1 MAEPT
6 QTDYANLLALGNS
19 PTTHGRVGC
28 NACAEERCD
37 PGQIELRWDSQD
49 KALVDDDAIGV
60 ATVGYASEMFVR
72 RVEGE
77 RQARAEVLKPG
88 LTPGTDAVGIDQA
101 ADCGE
106 IANLILGNR
115 CAHLRDTP
123 DDFMARNNR
132 VNSRI
137 EFAPLIP
144 DRMEVRVADAAKKDV
159 NLHIV
164 MGWIAPRNCRAGKRR
179 CCAGSGV
186 SFGLIHGWILLGI
199 VCRRLVPSSPP
210 TFRQA
215 APLWRY
221 ESWQWLA

>member
-1 MAEPT
+1 
-6 QTDYANLLALGNS
+6 
-19 PTTHGRVGC
+19 
-28 NACAEERCD
+28 
-37 PGQIELRWDSQD
+37 
-49 KALVDDDAIGV
+49 
-60 ATVGYASEMFVR
+60 
-72 RVEGE
+72 
-77 RQARAEVLKPG
+77 
-88 LTPGTDAVGIDQA
+88 
-101 ADCGE
+101 
-106 IANLILGNR
+106 
-115 CAHLRDTP
+115 
-123 DDFMARNNR
+123 MARNNR

-221 ESWQWLA
+221 ESWQWFSPGENQITSPGRISSTGPPQRCAQPQPAVTTRVCPSGWVCQAVRAAGSKVTLAPKTRAGEGALKSGSTRTAPVKYSAGPLPEGCEPLRLISIWRLLAYPLV